1 MYKGVGIRLHVGAFV
16 FWIAGTLYIGL
27 GTVADQVIF
36 LAVLNIGKQA
46 LVVLGAA
53 GFITVICH
61 GVQGVHGVRSHT
73 ALHASAHAVAD
84 QTRHQL
90 LF

>member
-1 MYKGVGIRLHVGAFV
+1 M
-16 FWIAGTLYIGL
+16 
-27 GTVADQVIF
+27 
-36 LAVLNIGKQA
+36 
-46 LVVLGAA
+46 VLGAA
-53 GFITVICH
+53 GLVTVI
-61 GVQGVHGVRSHT
+61 GDGEQGVHGVRSHT